1 MSLDSRWYEADSR
14 FIAGHYQPATL
25 IDLALSRDIDSHR
38 LLRGTGLFYDD
49 IVAGHTRL
57 SPQQCFA
64 LIANAQ
70 RLLEADDSSFLFG
83 QRLWPGHYGPAS
95 HALQQAQNLQQALET
110 LIHHRALLSPLLT
123 PRLLL
128 DDKYAYVY
136 WLDSCGAGE
145 QLRFVQEASMTAL
158 KAMSQWLSGERL
170 PWECSVSHPEPRYV
184 EQYWVHLG
192 ENTQFG
198 CQLDMMRLPREYL
211 TRTWPN
217 ASAIARQVAYQQA
230 QEQLQG
236 LGFSASLLDRLYVYL
251 RNNARQAPSLEQA
264 AQHFSVSQATLKRK
278 LNKHGTHFQAQQ
290 DQARKHMALYLYQI
304 KGLSNEAVAEYL
316 NFSDPAN
323 FRRALKRWTGC
334 TPNLIRQFL
343 AL

>member
-1 MSLDSRWYEADSR
+1 MTLGSRWYEVDTR
-14 FIAGHYQPATL
+14 FIPGHYQPATL

-49 IVAGHTRL
+49 IVAGTTRL
-57 SPQQCFA
+57 SPQQFFG

-70 RLLEADDSSFLFG
+70 RLLDADDSSFLFG
-83 QRLWPGHYGPAS
+83 QRLLPGHYGPAS
-95 HALQQAQNLQQALET
+95 HALQQAQNLHQALET
-110 LIHHRALLSPLLT
+110 VIHHRALLSPLLT

-128 DDKYAYVY
+128 DERYAYVY
-136 WLDSCGAGE
+136 WLDSCGAQE
-145 QLRFVQEASMTAL
+145 QLRFVQEASMTAF

-170 PWECSVSHPEPRYV
+170 PWECSFSYPQPRYV

-211 TRTWPN
+211 TRAWPN
-217 ASAIARQVAYQQA
+217 ASAIARQVAHQQA
-230 QEQLQG
+230 QNQLHE
-236 LGFSASLLDRLYVYL
+236 LGFGASLLDRLYVHL
-251 RNNARQAPSLEQA
+251 RDQAQRAPGLEEV
-264 AQHFSVSQATLKRK
+264 AQHFAMSQATLKRK

-290 DQARKHMALYLYQI
+290 DQARKHVALYLYQI
-304 KGLSNEAVAEYL
+304 KGFSNEAVAEYL
-316 NFSDPAN
+316 NFNDRAN

-334 TPNLIRQFL
+334 TPNLIRKFMPL
-343 AL
+343 